1 MFKLLCHAILSFALA
16 VAVSVVRAQST
27 VALSW
32 NSTSPYGQSNGAFT
46 LVEGTYGYAMAF
58 TADSSS
64 PPTATYSEEF
74 GNLVQH
80 CPEIGYVAALIPQSG
95 VAPETYV
102 LEWVDPTI
110 TLPERSSINS
120 LVPASGGFIC
130 TLGTGTFKG
139 IEVDNT
145 SVFAWVNETSAQ
157 DGGVQYWIV
166 TTPDSTTC

>member
-1 MFKLLCHAILSFALA
+1 MFKQVRSAILLSALA
-16 VAVSVVRAQST
+16 VAVPVVRAQST

-32 NSTSPYGQSNGAFT
+32 NSTSPYGQSNGDFT
-46 LVEGTYGYAMAF
+46 LVQGTYGYAMAF

-64 PPTATYSEEF
+64 SPTATYSEEF
-74 GNLVQH
+74 GSLVQH
-80 CPEIGYVAALIPQSG
+80 CPEIGYIAALIPQSG
-95 VAPETYV
+95 VIPETYI

-110 TLPERSSINS
+110 TLPEGSSTNS
-120 LVPASGGFIC
+120 LVPAPGGFVS
-130 TLGTGTFKG
+130 TLGTGIFKG

-145 SVFAWVNETSAQ
+145 GVFAWVNETSAQ